1 MASVR
6 STMAQRPRGGDDPD
20 GRWSLD
26 QGPEV
31 EGDEG
36 EDLFGPEVTS
46 TIVIPRIPADI
57 RPMEAREAA
66 GEPDPE
72 GDSGRRGLRAR
83 VRALPWLLYLVLAV
97 QAALAVRLLPRNG
110 VNLDE
115 ATYLYAGH
123 EELAHWM
130 HGAVIPN
137 YATYFS
143 GAPSVYPPLAAIAD
157 HFGGLVGARLI
168 STVCML
174 AATAFL
180 WGVARRLHSEV
191 AAFAGCAAFV
201 ALGGTQSLGSFATY
215 DAMALS
221 LMAAAGYLAVR
232 AAMAERH
239 WVPWLVSS
247 ALALVL
253 ADATKYATALWNPF
267 VILLFFVVLGR
278 LGKRRSAL
286 LRATCLVLA
295 CFALLGGSIAL
306 GGKSYWT
313 GIVTTTLNRTP
324 GSGLSRTLIIDD
336 VKGWI
341 GWVLL
346 LCALGVVAAILRSE
360 WNNALV
366 GLVCLGAGC
375 AAPANQIRID
385 VLTSLVKHVDFGAWF
400 ACIAVGYLIHVLA
413 HVMITA
419 KEARVVGVVV
429 TCLALLL
436 YAASGV
442 TQSAQFMRSW
452 PNTANLTAAVRPY
465 VHYGSSQYLMEEDS
479 VLQYDLRGSSS
490 WQQWQN
496 TWGLG
501 FYDTKLGK
509 FVDGNEAYTDAIFDH
524 YFSVIILNGQFTPAV
539 DVDMVQT
546 ITLCKDSCGYRM
558 VANLPYEG
566 TPDGGHFTVWAYEGA
581 TK

>member
-1 MASVR
+1 
-6 STMAQRPRGGDDPD
+6 MAQRPRAGDDPD
-20 GRWSLD
+20 GRWSVKG
-26 QGPEV
+26 GPGTET
-31 EGDEG
+31 EGEEG
-36 EDLFGPEVTS
+36 EDLFGPDVVS
-46 TIVIPRIPADI
+46 TAVIPRIPADI
-57 RPMEAREAA
+57 RPMEAREPAP
-66 GEPDPE
+66 EPGDADPDE
-72 GDSGRRGLRAR
+72 DPGRSGLRAR
-83 VRALPWLLYLVLAV
+83 LRARPWLLYLVLAV

-130 HGAVIPN
+130 HGAAVPN

-180 WGVARRLHSEV
+180 WGVARRLHGEI

-232 AAMAERH
+232 AALAERR
-239 WVPWLVSS
+239 WLPWLAAS
-247 ALALVL
+247 ALAMVL
-253 ADATKYATALWNPF
+253 ADVTKYATLLWNPF
-267 VILLFFVVLGR
+267 VVLLFFVVLGR

-286 LRATCLVLA
+286 LRAASLVLA
-295 CFALLGGSIAL
+295 SFALLGGGIAL

-313 GIVTTTLNRTP
+313 GFVTTTLDRTP
-324 GSGLSRTLIIDD
+324 GSGLSRTLIVDD

-366 GLVCLGAGC
+366 GLVCLAAGC
-375 AAPANQIRID
+375 AAPANQVRID

-400 ACIAVGYLIHVLA
+400 ACVAVGYLIQILA
-413 HVMITA
+413 HAMITA
-419 KEARVVGVVV
+419 KEARVVGVII
-429 TCLALLL
+429 TCGALLL
-436 YAASGV
+436 YAPGGV

-452 PNTANLTAAVRPY
+452 PNTSNLTAAVRPY
-465 VHYGSSQYLMEEDS
+465 VHFGSSQYLMEEDS
-479 VLQYDLRGSSS
+479 VLQYDLRGNSS

-501 FYDTKLGK
+501 FYDVKLGK
-509 FVDGNEAYTDAIFDH
+509 FVDGNAAYTDAIFDH

-539 DVDMVQT
+539 DADMVQT

-566 TPDGGHFTVWAYEGA
+566 TPDGGHFTVWQYQGA

>member
-1 MASVR
+1 
-6 STMAQRPRGGDDPD
+6 MAQRPRGGDDPD
-20 GRWSLD
+20 GRWSLSRE
-26 QGPEV
+26 PEV
-31 EGDEG
+31 EGEEG
-36 EDLFGPEVTS
+36 EDLWGPEVAS
-46 TIVIPRIPADI
+46 TVVIPRIPADI
-57 RPMEAREAA
+57 RPMEAREPA
-66 GEPDPE
+66 GSEPEE
-72 GDSGRRGLRAR
+72 GEGRRGLRAR
-83 VRALPWLLYLVLAV
+83 LRALPWLLYLVLAV
-97 QAALAVRLLPRNG
+97 QAVLAIRLLPRNG

-130 HGAVIPN
+130 HGAVIPD

-143 GAPSVYPPLAAIAD
+143 GAPSVYPPLAALAD

-168 STVCML
+168 STAAML

-191 AAFAGCAAFV
+191 AAFAACAAFV
-201 ALGGTQSLGSFATY
+201 ALGGTQSLGAFATY

-221 LMAAAGYLAVR
+221 LMAASAYFAVR
-232 AAMAERH
+232 AALAERR
-239 WVPWLVSS
+239 WLPWLIAS

-267 VILLFFVVLGR
+267 IVLLFFVALAR

-286 LRATCLVLA
+286 LRAACLVIAAFGLLA
-295 CFALLGGSIAL
+295 GSLVL

-313 GIVTTTLNRTP
+313 GIVTTTLNRAP
-324 GSGLSRTLIIDD
+324 GSGLPRTLIIDD

-346 LCALGVVAAILRSE
+346 LCALGAVAAILRSE

-366 GLVCLGAGC
+366 GLVCLAAGC

-400 ACIAVGYLIHVLA
+400 ACIAVGYFIHVLA
-413 HVMITA
+413 HAMITA
-419 KEARVVGVVV
+419 KEARVVGVVM

-436 YAASGV
+436 YAFGGV

-452 PNTANLTAAVRPY
+452 PDTDNLTAAVRPY
-465 VHYGSSQYLMEEDS
+465 VHFGSSQYLMEEDS

-490 WQQWQN
+490 WEQWQN
-496 TWGLG
+496 TWGLA
-501 FYDTKLGK
+501 FHDTKLGK
-509 FVDGNEAYTDAIFDH
+509 FVGGSAAYSDAIFDH

-539 DVDMVQT
+539 DAEIVQT
-546 ITLCKDSCGYRM
+546 ITLCKDSCGYKM

-566 TPDGGHFTVWAYEGA
+566 TPDGGHFTVWLYQGA